1 MYENNKQT
9 TSKRRRSAARYV
21 LGVLGIFLASLIF
34 ACAGGPDAPPGA
46 VHILTAN
53 GVVNPVMDR
62 YIDRGIDAA
71 ENDSAGAVVIRLDTP
86 GGLVSS
92 MNDIVK
98 RILASRVPVIV
109 YVSPPGGQAASAGT
123 FITLSGHVAA
133 MAPSTR
139 IGAAHPIDSSGED
152 IEGTLNDKVTNDAV
166 ALIRGLAE
174 RHGRNADW
182 AESAVRE
189 SISDDADKALE
200 LNVIDVIA
208 TDLDHLLDS
217 VDGREIMIESEAPV
231 VLRTADAPQVFNNR
245 NFIENFLDII
255 ADPNIAFLLLSLGSL
270 ALFIEIINP
279 GQIFPGVFGVIALL
293 LGFFALS
300 VLPFSWAGV
309 ALILFAFVLFGLE
322 LFVTSHGIL
331 GIGGALSLL
340 FGGLLL
346 TSDNPPE
353 FQVSR
358 WLVFSLAATL
368 GAVVF
373 SIVINIL
380 RIRSMPAKMG
390 METVVG
396 RTAIARSTLNP
407 SGYVF
412 IDGEYWAA
420 ETEADEIVPG
430 ENVVITEVDGLKLK
444 VKKQQPEQSE
454 QPEGDQS

>member
-1 MYENNKQT
+1 MST
-9 TSKRRRSAARYV
+9 DMCPTVRRRRSAVRLV
-21 LGVLGIFLASLIF
+21 LAVLAISIGAFIF

-46 VHILTAN
+46 VHVLTAK
-53 GVVNPVMDR
+53 GVVNPVMER
-62 YIDRGIDAA
+62 YLDRGIDAA
-71 ENDSAGAVVIRLDTP
+71 EDKEAAVVVIRLDTP

-92 MNDIVK
+92 MTEIVK
-98 RILASRVPVIV
+98 RILAARVPVVV
-109 YVSPPGGQAASAGT
+109 YVSPPGGRAASAGT
-123 FITLSGHVAA
+123 FITMSAHVAA

-174 RHGRNADW
+174 RHGRNAEW

-189 SISDDADKALE
+189 SISDDAEKALE
-200 LNVIDVIA
+200 LNVIDLIA
-208 TDLDHLLDS
+208 TDLDDLVES
-217 VDGREIMIESEAPV
+217 IDGREV
-231 VLRTADAPQVFNNR
+231 VLDREQPVAIRTTGAPRVFNNR

-293 LGFFALS
+293 LAFFALS

-322 LFVTSHGIL
+322 MFVTSHGIL
-331 GIGGALSLL
+331 GVGGAVSLL

-358 WLVFSLAATL
+358 WLVFALSATL
-368 GAVVF
+368 GAFVFFIVV
-373 SIVINIL
+373 NIL
-380 RIRSMPAKMG
+380 RIRHMPAQMG

-396 RTAIARSTLNP
+396 RHAVVRSTLNP
-407 SGYVF
+407 KGYIF
-412 IDGEYWAA
+412 IDGEYWSA
-420 ETEADEIVPG
+420 EAEDGEIRPG
-430 ENVVITEVDGLKLK
+430 ESVVITEVNGLQLK
-444 VKKQQPEQSE
+444 VRKQQPE
-454 QPEGDQS
+454 GD